1 MRDRREEILARL
13 YVVAQEAEGVKSWVW
28 NRGELPNDKRPGI
41 IVFDG
46 DELAKEGDIGRGRPS
61 NAPNMVTATPEVYF
75 ILDDKKPANL
85 TVGTELNTFRR
96 KFIHSVL
103 YDAALQ
109 GIVGTSGSMRYDG
122 LVTDLARG
130 RQMVGELGMS
140 FSFTYPLIPS
150 ELT

>member
-1 MRDRREEILARL
+1 
-13 YVVAQEAEGVKSWVW
+13 
-28 NRGELPNDKRPGI
+28 
-41 IVFDG
+41 
-46 DELAKEGDIGRGRPS
+46 
-61 NAPNMVTATPEVYF
+61 
-75 ILDDKKPANL
+75 
-85 TVGTELNTFRR
+85 
-96 KFIHSVL
+96 VL